1 MDEWMNL
8 FAFFFVEFTLLK
20 TKISK
25 KNNLW
30 SSKENSPKNKNK
42 IIACFCVMVSMKL
55 IAKFL

>member
-1 MDEWMNL
+1 MDEWIIL

-30 SSKENSPKNKNK
+30 SSKENSPKIK
-42 IIACFCVMVSMKL
+42 IKSLLTSVLWSQ
-55 IAKFL
+55 